1 MLKKNIIDLLNQEL
15 DGTNTRRGSA
25 TVKRLLQKNAEA
37 RQYFSDLQSV
47 AAMIKQV
54 PTVEPPAHL
63 KKKIFA
69 ALHFPEPQGTTPA
82 RKRLFDG
89 FFSGLSFRTAY
100 TFAGGAVAG
109 ILLFVLFTNI
119 PPDSDSM
126 AGTMAPNHAAAV
138 ASANA
143 DVNLDQ
149 IRGTIAATQTGS
161 KMTADLNLDCRQ
173 EIDVVLNYNE
183 HELKVE
189 SFHPEDNSRSIITLL
204 EGQARLTLTGPNR
217 CSVSF
222 QNTSDSTPSLTV
234 NLFSR
239 GVLLSSYDLALKQIT
254 NH

>member
-15 DGTNTRRGSA
+15 DGTNTRKSSA

-54 PTVEPPAHL
+54 PTVEPPRRL
-63 KKKIFA
+63 KKKILS
-69 ALHFPEPQGTTPA
+69 ALFPEAQSAASPVH
-82 RKRLFDG
+82 KRLLDG
-89 FFSGLSFRTAY
+89 FLSGFSFRTAY

-119 PPDSDSM
+119 PPDTDSM
-126 AGTMAPNHAAAV
+126 VGTMAPNHTAAV
-138 ASANA
+138 GSAN
-143 DVNLDQ
+143 VSLDQ
-149 IRGTIAATQTGS
+149 VSGTIVATETGS
-161 KMTADLNLDCRQ
+161 TLTTDLNLDCRQ
-173 EIDVVLNYNE
+173 EIDVVLNFDE
-183 HELKVE
+183 HQLKVE
-189 SFHPEDNSRSIITLL
+189 SFHPEDNSRSTITLL

-222 QNTSDSTPSLTV
+222 QNTMDSTPSLTAKV
-234 NLFSR
+234 FSR
-239 GVLLSSYDLALKQIT
+239 GVLLSSYDLALKQVP

>member
-15 DGTNTRRGSA
+15 DGTNTRRNSA

-69 ALHFPEPQGTTPA
+69 ALHFPELQQAASPA
-82 RKRLFDG
+82 RKRLLDG
-89 FFSGLSFRTAY
+89 FFSGFSFRTAY

-126 AGTMAPNHAAAV
+126 VGTMAPNHTAAV
-138 ASANA
+138 ASTN
-143 DVNLDQ
+143 VSLDQ
-149 IRGTIAATQTGS
+149 VTGS
-161 KMTADLNLDCRQ
+161 IVATETGSTLTADLNLDCRQ
-173 EIDVVLNYNE
+173 EIDVVLNFDE
-183 HELKVE
+183 HQLKVE
-189 SFHPEDNSRSIITLL
+189 AFHPEDNSRSTITLL

-222 QNTSDSTPSLTV
+222 QNTTDSTPSLTAK
-234 NLFSR
+234 LFSR
-239 GVLLSSYDLALKQIT
+239 GVLLSSYDLALKQVP